1 MKSMQGTSAK
11 PASKLSKG
19 RSSANWAA
27 FVIGLPLGA
36 CILAFLQYGPV
47 DDSIKRYVSHEVEWV
62 EVVMFTCALGALF
75 TKLARQ
81 PLERRA
87 FHSQVLPAWEGL
99 AVPVSEATP
108 LFAGLSRLPQR
119 LQKTLLVSRVS
130 AVLEFLCRRGSA
142 AELDD
147 QLRAVAD
154 NDALSQENSYSLIR
168 FITWA
173 IPILGFLGTVLGIT
187 KSISSIDPDK
197 LEHDLS
203 SVTDGLAFAFDATAL
218 ALGLTMITMFC
229 TFLVE
234 RAEQGT
240 LEAID
245 RYTEQHLAHRF
256 QRVSADSG
264 PFVEIVRQNAQILVQ
279 ATETLVR
286 RQAELWAKT
295 VEEADKRRG
304 ESEKVQHQAL
314 TQGLEAALEKTLQHH
329 QERLV
334 ALEKQAVA
342 QGAGML
348 EKLAGVA
355 HAVHNQQA
363 AMSRIAESMAAHA
376 EVLARLQ
383 DSEHH
388 LLQLQETLNRNLNL
402 LAGAGSFE
410 QAVHSLTAAVHLLTA
425 RATAPHSGPMPGQPI
440 KRPGAAA

>member
-1 MKSMQGTSAK
+1 MGSMQGSSAN
-11 PASKLSKG
+11 STRHLSTG
-19 RSSANWAA
+19 RSAGNWAA
-27 FVIGLPLGA
+27 FIIGLPLGIG
-36 CILAFLQYGPV
+36 ILTFLQYGPV

-62 EVVMFTCALGALF
+62 EVVMFTCALGALLS
-75 TKLARQ
+75 KLARQ

-87 FHSQVLPAWEGL
+87 FRGQILPAWDGP

-108 LFAGLSRLPQR
+108 LFAGLSRLPLY
-119 LQKTLLVSRVS
+119 LQKTMVAGRVR

-154 NDALSQENSYSLIR
+154 NDAMAQENSYSLIR

-234 RAEQGT
+234 RTEQGT
-240 LEAID
+240 LEAVD

-256 QRVSADSG
+256 QRIPADSG

-295 VEEADKRRG
+295 VEEADMRRA
-304 ESEKVQHQAL
+304 ESDKVQQGIL
-314 TQGLEAALEKTLQHH
+314 TKGLEAALENTLQHH
-329 QERLV
+329 QKRLM
-334 ALEKQAVA
+334 ALEKQAEA

-348 EKLAGVA
+348 DKLAGVA
-355 HAVHNQQA
+355 QAVHNQQA
-363 AMSRIAESMAAHA
+363 AMSRIAESMAMHA
-376 EVLARLQ
+376 ETLARLQ

-425 RATAPHSGPMPGQPI
+425 RATTPHTSALPAYPV